1 MMLGVVF
8 SRDRAMQLDATLRS
22 FSVHCRDHREVRLFV
37 IYKATRDLIREQYVR
52 LAQEDRDVNFMEE
65 EDFRSDFL
73 GLLSAQLIG
82 RPIGLFRR
90 ALIRRGAWVGRVNN
104 LGVTFDRLRHLLF
117 LVDDSI
123 FVRDFSL
130 HEVCEV
136 LDGHPEA
143 LGFTFH
149 LGRNVT
155 SCYSHSK
162 PQSLPRFTQLEG
174 RVLEFDWSSAED
186 DFGYPMQLSGA
197 VYRTSDLVPL
207 LNTLPFENP
216 NRLEA
221 QMAAR
226 AHLFRR
232 KEPCLLCYEQSVAF
246 CNPINRVQTIY
257 PNRVASTSD
266 YSIERLA
273 GMFEDGYRFKIEA
286 YNGFVA
292 DGTAATQEIPPILQH
307 PPNHRR

>member
-1 MMLGVVF
+1 
-8 SRDRAMQLDATLRS
+8 
-22 FSVHCRDHREVRLFV
+22 
-37 IYKATRDLIREQYVR
+37 
-52 LAQEDRDVNFMEE
+52 MEE
-65 EDFRSDFL
+65 KDFRSDFL
-73 GLLSAQLIG
+73 GLLTAQIIG

-90 ALIRRGAWVGRVNN
+90 AVIKRSARVGRFNN
-104 LGVTFDRLRHLLF
+104 LRLTFDRVRHLLF

-130 HEVCEV
+130 HEICEA

-155 SCYSHSK
+155 SCYSHGK
-162 PQSLPRFTQLEG
+162 PQSLPRFVQLEG
-174 RVLEFDWSSAED
+174 GVLEFDWSSAED

-207 LNTLPFENP
+207 LNRLSFENP

-226 AHLFRR
+226 THLFRR

-246 CNPINRVQTIY
+246 CNPINRVQTTY

-273 GMFEDGYRFKIEA
+273 SMFDEGYRIKVEA

-292 DGTAATQEIPPILQH
+292 DGTAATQEIKPVVEK
-307 PPNHRR
+307 RRISSRIRA